1 MESALDKLG
10 NWPIPGGEA
19 RKNGRLIHIPREKVL
34 RVIHGKK
41 NHFLMSFFIS
51 NNYVHFGTIQ
61 ISKGIYS
68 DPEIHKGDEVLFV
81 LKGTLTVQAFDN
93 NNDDESV
100 LHESYEINEG
110 EQFLMPEGIKHRYL
124 NFSNNV
130 VETLFAIAPEL

>member
-10 NWPIPGGEA
+10 SWPIPGEEA
-19 RKNGRLIHIPREKVL
+19 RKNGRMIHIPREKVL

-61 ISKGIYS
+61 IPKGIYS

-130 VETLFAIAPEL
+130 VETLFAIAPKL

>member
-10 NWPIPGGEA
+10 SWPIPGEEA
-19 RKNGRLIHIPREKVL
+19 RKNGRMIHIPREKAL

-61 ISKGIYS
+61 IPKGIYS
-68 DPEIHKGDEVLFV
+68 DPETHKGDEVLFV
-81 LKGTLTVQAFDN
+81 LKGTLTVQAFNN

-100 LHESYEINEG
+100 LHESYEIDEG
-110 EQFLMPEGIKHRYL
+110 EQFLMPEGVKHRYL

-130 VETLFAIAPEL
+130 VEALFAIAPEL

>member
-10 NWPIPGGEA
+10 SWPIPGEEA
-19 RKNGRLIHIPREKVL
+19 RKNGRMIHIPREKVL

-51 NNYVHFGTIQ
+51 NNYVHFGTVQ
-61 ISKGIYS
+61 IPKGIYS
-68 DPEIHKGDEVLFV
+68 DPETHKGDEVLFV
-81 LKGTLTVQAFDN
+81 LKGTLTVQAFNN

-100 LHESYEINEG
+100 LHESYEINED
-110 EQFLMPEGIKHRYL
+110 EQFLMPEGVKHRYL

-130 VETLFAIAPEL
+130 VEALFAIAPEL